1 MSTSTST
8 TASKP
13 AGDTVEATRKSAS
26 NPVAWVLWVLVGSG
40 LLYGLGQTAIKA
52 SALFT
57 G

>member
-8 TASKP
+8 TAGQP
-13 AGDTVEATRKSAS
+13 AGDTVGASRKSAS

-52 SALFT
+52 SALFA

>member
-8 TASKP
+8 TTTGEP
-13 AGDTVEATRKSAS
+13 ADDAVTQRSAS
-26 NPVAWVLWVLVGSG
+26 NPAAWVLWVLVGSG